1 MTHAHLPNAPHI
13 DRVCAHPA
21 KWDAA
26 WDAARDAA
34 QIDVRAAVRAVA
46 WDATLDATR
55 AVAKI
60 PLLELI
66 RDARLALHCVP
77 LASPAQRA
85 AYAHLPNA
93 PFMDF
98 VQFLQAM
105 NPQAFDVTTREGRSM
120 LDNAWYGIRD
130 CARDVAYDAAS
141 DNGRLGILRHV
152 RRISYSVAQDAL
164 TALAVWDEAREL
176 LFMSALDVYRL
187 AKAGHPDAVLLY
199 PVVSYIES
207 GAWQRGGHTYPEPAE
222 VWAYIKTL
230 SNR

>member
-1 MTHAHLPNAPHI
+1 MTKIPRRVRLQDARFALQCIPFASPAQQAVYDHLPNA
-13 DRVCAHPA
+13 
-21 KWDAA
+21 
-26 WDAARDAA
+26 
-34 QIDVRAAVRAVA
+34 Q
-46 WDATLDATR
+46 
-55 AVAKI
+55 
-60 PLLELI
+60 
-66 RDARLALHCVP
+66 
-77 LASPAQRA
+77 
-85 AYAHLPNA
+85 
-93 PFMDF
+93 FMNF
-98 VQFLQAM
+98 VQFLQAVD
-105 NPQAFDVTTREGRSM
+105 PQAFDVTTREGRSM

-176 LFMSALDVYRL
+176 LFMSALDVHRL

-207 GAWQRGGHTYPEPAE
+207 GAWQRGGHTHPEPAE